1 MASYG
6 NFQSDNQ
13 KYSKKS
19 NRIDTSNPDFNPAV
33 DVVGKE
39 SAYGIKKNLKKW
51 AELVAWCRWNI
62 DGFYDLITPETG
74 ALIKLGLDQR
84 VILRSLARFKSSY
97 CVLARGSGKTLLS
110 MMYAFHT
117 CIFYPTV
124 EVSLTAQTRE
134 NAAKLINDKFD
145 ELLRAFPLLKEEI
158 YSSKF
163 SKDTAVIEFH
173 NGSKISNLANNQS
186 SKGAHVQRGI
196 VDEDNLTDEET
207 YLDVLEPIF
216 TTVPR
221 KTVGKL
227 CVRDPNEMNGSISQ
241 LTSSGFRGSS
251 AFYRCVKHLE
261 NMVNLKGEMCFG
273 ASWELQEFYGR
284 GATKAEILKKK
295 ETNSSISFD
304 MNYRA
309 VWTGASTDSLVTMSK
324 LLSCRTLSNC
334 ELKGNP
340 SYDYVLGVDIARS
353 DNSNNNQTSI
363 AVLKAVR
370 RQDGRIKEV
379 HLVNMYAIS
388 GTLDFNAQA
397 IEIKRIKE
405 KYNASV
411 IVVDDNGLGKGT
423 VDAAV
428 RDQVDP
434 STGKSLGC
442 YDTINSE
449 RIPEVA
455 GSPKIIFC
463 YMAQKYDNKSIQTFM
478 DCVETGKLRLLE
490 KKDLNSYDDFDGK
503 DERLNKMAFV
513 QTDFF
518 VEEVSNLKL
527 KHLSNGGLS
536 IDRLT
541 KNMNK
546 DRFSAV
552 QYGLWYIMEYMDNVI
567 EQDERGDLDYL
578 LSYLNY

>member
-6 NFQSDNQ
+6 KFQSDNQ
-13 KYSKKS
+13 KYSNKS
-19 NRIDTSNPDFNPAV
+19 SRINVNNPEFNSAI
-33 DVVGKE
+33 DVVGKDA
-39 SAYGIKKNLKKW
+39 SYGVKKNLKKW
-51 AELVAWCRWNI
+51 ADLVAWCRWQI

-84 VILRSLARFKSSY
+84 VILRCLARFKSSY

-134 NAAKLINDKFD
+134 NSAKLIKDKYD

-158 YSSKF
+158 YSAKF
-163 SKDTAVIEFH
+163 SKDNAEIEFH

-227 CVRDPNEMNGSISQ
+227 CVRDPYEMNGSISQ

-251 AFYRCVKHLE
+251 AFYRCLKHLD
-261 NMVNLKGEMCFG
+261 NMIALKGEMCFG

-284 GATKAEILKKK
+284 GATRAEILKKK
-295 ETNSSISFD
+295 ETNSAVSFD

-309 VWTGASTDSLVTMSK
+309 VWTGNSDSSLCSISK
-324 LLSCRTLSNC
+324 LLSCRTLTKP
-334 ELKGNP
+334 ELKGEEYAEYIL
-340 SYDYVLGVDIARS
+340 SVDVARS
-353 DNSNNNQTSI
+353 DNENNNQTSI
-363 AVLKAVR
+363 SVLKIIR
-370 RQDGRIKEV
+370 KKNGRILEV
-379 HLVNMYAIS
+379 QVPNIHTIK
-388 GTLDFNAQA
+388 GTLNFDAQA
-397 IEIKRIKE
+397 IEIKKLREI
-405 KYNASV
+405 YNAIAV
-411 IVVDDNGLGKGT
+411 VVDDNGLGKGT
-423 VDAAV
+423 VDSLLKE
-428 RDQVDP
+428 QVDP
-434 STGKSLGC
+434 ITGHSLGC
-442 YDTINSE
+442 WDTLNSE
-449 RIPEVA
+449 RIPEIS
-455 GSPKIIFC
+455 GSPKYVFC
-463 YMAQKYDNKSIQTFM
+463 YMAQKYDNESIANFI
-478 DCVETGKLRLLE
+478 DYVETGKLRLLE
-490 KKDLNSYDDFDGK
+490 KKDTMSYDAQNLSGNK
-503 DERLNKMAFV
+503 DLLLPFI

-527 KHLSNGGLS
+527 KHLNNGGLS
-536 IDRLT
+536 IERVVKKMD
-541 KNMNK
+541 K
-546 DRFSAV
+546 DRFSSI
-552 QYGLWYIMEYMDNVI
+552 QYGLWYIAKFMDNQII
-567 EQDERGDLDYL
+567 EQTDDVEELAKYIMW
-578 LSYLNY
+578 N